1 MDFVPL
7 LMTAVLFQGEGP
19 RAEVG
24 KPVPDFSLEDLRG
37 KKWSLS
43 DHRADEKEGRAG
55 KIVVINFWSC
65 TCPITA
71 EYEDRI
77 GRIGKEYA
85 EKGVVLVGID
95 SNFNEPKEEI
105 VETTKGRG
113 IEHPILLDLEGKV
126 AGLLGART
134 TPHVFVVDAKGVL
147 RYMGHV
153 DNRKKPG
160 SDGRIAYL
168 QDALEALVR
177 GEEVKITKTD
187 PHGCAIKRP
196 RRR

>member
-1 MDFVPL
+1 MSFVPL
-7 LMTAVLFQGEGP
+7 LLSTVLFQAEGP

-37 KKWSLS
+37 KKWTLS
-43 DHRADEKEGRAG
+43 DFRADDKEGRAG
-55 KIVVINFWSC
+55 KVVVINFWSC
-65 TCPITA
+65 TCPITM
-71 EYEDRI
+71 EYEERMA
-77 GRIGKEYA
+77 RLNKEYGD
-85 EKGVVLVGID
+85 KGVAFVGID
-95 SNFNEPKEEI
+95 SNFNETREDV

-113 IEHPILLDLEGKV
+113 IEHPILLDPDGKV
-126 AGLLGART
+126 AGQLGART

-147 RYMGHV
+147 RYTGHV

-160 SDGRIAYL
+160 ADGRIAYL
-168 QDALEALVR
+168 QDALEALLR

-187 PHGCAIKRP
+187 PHGCTIKRP